1 MAIRWAVELVQCLT
15 ANMRIKV
22 NLNKKRKNGMK
33 IKVGGTASMKLQ
45 VFQYE
50 PVEITSTWE
59 VEKEFEN
66 DDTAIGWASSENEK
80 INTFL
85 KNDLENKAKLI
96 VKKQSD
102 LKKKLKEMV

>member
-1 MAIRWAVELVQCLT
+1 
-15 ANMRIKV
+15 
-22 NLNKKRKNGMK
+22 MK

-50 PVEITSTWE
+50 PVEITSVWE
-59 VEKEFEN
+59 VEKEFDN
-66 DDTAIGWASSENEK
+66 DEAAIGWAATENEK

-102 LKKKLKEMV
+102 LKKKIKDLI

>member
-1 MAIRWAVELVQCLT
+1 
-15 ANMRIKV
+15 
-22 NLNKKRKNGMK
+22 MK

-59 VEKEFEN
+59 VEKEFDN
-66 DDTAIGWASSENEK
+66 DEAAIGWAAAENEK

-96 VKKQSD
+96 IKKQSD
-102 LKKKLKEMV
+102 LKKKLKDLI

>member
-1 MAIRWAVELVQCLT
+1 
-15 ANMRIKV
+15 
-22 NLNKKRKNGMK
+22 MK
-33 IKVGGTASMKLQ
+33 IKVGGAASMKLQ

-50 PVEITSTWE
+50 PVEITSVWE
-59 VEKEFEN
+59 VEKEFDN
-66 DDTAIGWASSENEK
+66 DEVAIGWASAENEK

-102 LKKKLKEMV
+102 LKKKIKDLI